1 MMRHAAWGAVVWM
14 VCVGGLRAD
23 EAPAAAPPAPPV
35 VYGDLAPIVA
45 EPKAP
50 LLLHLKIEAD
60 GRLGLRSQRP
70 GPTAAWRDLGTWSLA
85 GEPAQAMA
93 ALRGLHAALA
103 AAHAVRPGEASV
115 READGHSAARLVVEA
130 APAALWR
137 YVQWVL
143 ATGCAPAHKVY
154 RVTFVGAPDAPRID
168 VDLPKDRSGP
178 GPEPA
183 EGQGATRIS
192 LTFFRK
198 DVVPPGGGP
207 PTDAF
212 TRLRLALAW
221 DAGWPGIIEIV
232 EEIPGEVGSEGP
244 VPKPAPAPAPRPRPK
259 VLDGGEAPGGSP
271 SPKVL
276 DGNSPPGGSPP
287 PAAPAPAAPAAPA
300 DGSLTFDLPASH
312 ASATEHEAAHQRLSA
327 LLASALSRARGTR
340 VAEFRVPPPTGV
352 RVPVGDVLRVMG
364 LLWARGVT
372 ELELEGA
379 PPPLSRKDG
388 GGWDFS
394 VPR

>member
-1 MMRHAAWGAVVWM
+1 MMRRAALSALVWM
-14 VCVGGLRAD
+14 ACLGGLRAD
-23 EAPAAAPPAPPV
+23 ETPAAAPPAPPV
-35 VYGDLAPIVA
+35 VYGDIAAIVA

-50 LLLHLKIEAD
+50 LLLHLRIETD
-60 GRLGLRSQRP
+60 GRMGLRSQRP
-70 GPTAAWRDLGTWSLA
+70 GPTATWKDLGAWSLA

-93 ALRGLHAALA
+93 ALLGLHAALA
-103 AAHAVRPGEASV
+103 TAHGARSGEASV
-115 READGHSAARLVVEA
+115 REEDGHSAARLVVEA

-137 YVQWVL
+137 HVQWVL
-143 ATGCAPAHKVY
+143 ATGCAPALKVY

-192 LTFFRK
+192 LKFFRK

-207 PTDAF
+207 PTDAY
-212 TRLRLALAW
+212 TRVRLALDW
-221 DAGWPGIIEIV
+221 DAGWPGIIEIA
-232 EEIPGEVGSEGP
+232 EEIPGEVGSDGP

-287 PAAPAPAAPAAPA
+287 PAAPPPAAPSAPA
-300 DGSLTFDLPASH
+300 DGSLTFDLPASR
-312 ASATEHEAAHQRLSA
+312 ASTTEHEAAHQRLRHFLDA
-327 LLASALSRARGTR
+327 ALSRARGTR
-340 VAEFRVPPPTGV
+340 VAEIRVPPPSGA
-352 RVPVGDVLRVMG
+352 RVPAGDVLRVLGM
-364 LLWARGVT
+364 LWARGVS
-372 ELELEGA
+372 EVELEGA
-379 PPPLSRKDG
+379 PAPLSRKDG

-394 VPR
+394 APR